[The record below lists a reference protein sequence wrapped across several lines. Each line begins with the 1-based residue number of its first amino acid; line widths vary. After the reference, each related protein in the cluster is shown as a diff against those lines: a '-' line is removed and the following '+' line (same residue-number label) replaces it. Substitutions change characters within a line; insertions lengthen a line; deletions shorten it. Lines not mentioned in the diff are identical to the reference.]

1 MCAKQYKSRILVAFL
16 MVAGA
21 LAGNAAVTIT
31 NVQPVNVT
39 PTSFGVVWRAGVNY
53 TPSIA
58 VFADAAGKSNI
69 TSQLGVTLYPLHT
82 GNPNLDAGYARR
94 QSRIDMNKRTEGMSL
109 AFIQVNG
116 CKPQTPYYFQLTS
129 TPSSGS
135 ALVYPALGTLPGV
148 TTAKENSFVINDQP
162 LIIDVPGLD
171 SYGQVVVLSFSNS
184 VYPLAATVGDGVAT
198 NQVFFN
204 FNDLIAPV
212 GLTNVMPSG
221 SQTFSL
227 SVLGLGGIVQSGQ
240 FTLSFSQSF
249 GSSQPS
255 VFTFGTEFLYFAF
268 SSAVLQ
274 TGQTSN
280 IPLMLKS
287 SASVASL
294 DVSLNLP
301 ASRFTN
307 MTLTTLSSEIDP
319 AAVSVTVK
327 SASNVVLH
335 LPALSNQSITGS
347 KQIANFNFKAVTNQH
362 SAFVPVGINQ
372 LTATKSGGA
381 LVTNLDYESG
391 RIVVVGRESLLEN
404 TISENGGQNLTLYA
418 NPMHSYSIEYS
429 TNSDV
434 WVRMH
439 PLAVTQLVTS
449 VSGVP
454 TTSPSIFYRAVQ
466 YDADPSIL
474 EAHGN
479 ADGTRSL
486 VLFGKPGSKYAIQAA
501 TTINA
506 ITWTT
511 VANVTLQT
519 TPFLTIPID
528 SKNTYFYRAVENP

>member
-1 MCAKQYKSRILVAFL
+1 MAFL

-21 LAGNAAVTIT
+21 LVGNAAVTIT

-39 PTSFGVVWRAGVNY
+39 PTGFGVVWRAGVNY

-58 VFADAAGKSNI
+58 VFSDAAGKSNI
-69 TSQLGVTLYPLHT
+69 TSQLGATLYPLHT
-82 GNPNLDAGYARR
+82 GNPNLDAGYSRR
-94 QSRIDMNKRTEGMSL
+94 QSRIDMNRRTEGMSL
-109 AFIQVNG
+109 AFVQVSG
-116 CKPQTPYYFQLTS
+116 CKPQTTYYYQLTS
-129 TPSSGS
+129 TPSAGN
-135 ALVYPALGTLPGV
+135 ALVYPDSGTLPSV

-171 SYGQVVVLSFSNS
+171 SLGQIVVLTFSNS
-184 VYPLAATVGDGVAT
+184 IHPLAATVGDGVAT

-204 FNDLIAPV
+204 FNDLIAP

-221 SQTFSL
+221 TQTFSL
-227 SVLGLGGIVQSGQ
+227 SVLGLGGVVQSGQ

-249 GSSQPS
+249 GSSQPGT
-255 VFTFGTEFLYFAF
+255 FTFGTEYLYFAF
-268 SSAVLQ
+268 ASAVLQ

-280 IPLMLKS
+280 IPLVLKT

-294 DVSLNLP
+294 DVTLNLP

-307 MTLTTLSSEIDP
+307 MNLTTLSSEIDP
-319 AAVSVTVK
+319 ASVSVTVK

-335 LPALSNQSITGS
+335 LPALSNQTITGS

-362 SAFVPVGINQ
+362 SAFVPVEITQ
-372 LTATKSGGA
+372 LAATKTGGP
-381 LVTNLDYESG
+381 LVTNLSYESG

-404 TISENGGQNLTLYA
+404 TISENGGQDLTLYA

-429 TNSDV
+429 TNSDF

-439 PLAVTQLVTS
+439 PLAITQMVNS
-449 VSGVP
+449 ISGVP
-454 TTSPSIFYRAVQ
+454 TTSSSIFYRAVQ

-474 EAHGN
+474 EAHWN
-479 ADGTRSL
+479 LDGTRSL

-506 ITWTT
+506 STWTT
-511 VANVTLQT
+511 VSTVTFQT
-519 TPFLTIPID
+519 TPFMTIPID
-528 SKNTYFYRAVENP
+528 SKSTYFYRAIENP